1 MKPTA
6 GNDKKRAG
14 FTLIEL
20 LVTLAVAVI
29 LATVAVPSFQSMIA
43 TNRLAADY
51 NAMLAGLNFARSE
64 AVAQREKVTA
74 VLTQVAGGGWK
85 LEVKLDDGSSLGSI
99 DCSDPAVAKCLQVRD
114 QAGSPVSID
123 SDNTVTFTSLGRLDG
138 TTCKEIIVSHDGSS
152 EKIRVGLAGKVGDDC
167 A

>member
-1 MKPTA
+1 MA
-6 GNDKKRAG
+6 VGDFKRQG

-20 LVTLAVAVI
+20 LVTIAVAVI
-29 LATVAVPSFQSMIA
+29 LATVAAPSFQSMIA
-43 TNRLAADY
+43 TNRLAADH
-51 NAMLAGLNFARSE
+51 NAILAGLNFARSE

-74 VLTQVAGGGWK
+74 VLSQVAGGGWK

-99 DCSDPAVAKCLQVRD
+99 DCSVSTDAKCLQVRD
-114 QAGSPVSID
+114 KTGSPVSID

-138 TTCKEIIVSHDGSS
+138 TTCKQINVSHDGST
-152 EKIRVGLAGKVGDDC
+152 EQIQVGRAGKIGDDC

>member
-1 MKPTA
+1 MEPTA

-51 NAMLAGLNFARSE
+51 NSILSGLNFARSE

-74 VLTQVAGGGWK
+74 VLTQSAGGGWK
-85 LEVKLDDGSSLGSI
+85 LEVKLDDGSSI
-99 DCSDPAVAKCLQVRD
+99 DCSDPTDAKCLQVRD
-114 QAGSPVSID
+114 QTGSPVSID
-123 SDNTVTFTSLGRLDG
+123 SDSTVTFTSLGRLDG
-138 TTCKEIIVSHDGSS
+138 TTCKQIDVSHNGKTES
-152 EKIRVGLAGKVGDDC
+152 IRVGLAGKVGDNC